1 MHKRRFNL
9 PPLDLIQGF
18 EAAARNL
25 SFTKAAQELF
35 ITQSA
40 VSRQI
45 RSLEEHVSVAVLER
59 RHRTLLLTEPGR
71 ILQRAA
77 TELLE
82 RLQDVTDRLRKP
94 APHATLPSPPPAGL
108 PHCG

>member
-9 PPLDLIQGF
+9 PPLDLMEGF

-25 SFTKAAQELF
+25 SFTKAAEELF

-45 RSLEEHVSVAVLER
+45 RALEDHLNVALFER
-59 RHRTLLLTEPGR
+59 RPRALVLTEQGR
-71 ILQRAA
+71 ILKRAA

-82 RLQDVTDRLRKP
+82 GLQEVADRLR
-94 APHATLPSPPPAGL
+94 ASGAARHL
-108 PHCG
+108 